1 LLEKRRNEID
11 SAKINIEVI
20 SFSSIAT
27 LRFQARLKI
36 FKISKYL
43 LPALFFP
50 SKKRYIDIDLIRRY
64 PKLANRFRKLGVNI
78 YLWTVNEKQDFE
90 LALSSGAVGVIT
102 DYPERGIPNG

>member
-43 LPALFFP
+43 LPALLFP
-50 SKKRYIDIDLIRRY
+50 GKKRFLDINLIRRY
-64 PKLANRFRKLGVNI
+64 PKLANLFSKLGVNF
-78 YLWTVNEKQDFE
+78 YLWTVNERRDFE
-90 LALSSGAVGVIT
+90 LALSSGAAGVIT
-102 DYPERGIPNG
+102 DYPERGLSNG